1 MPDPTRPPSLLAR
14 PLVARL
20 AYLFGAAAI
29 VVAIV
34 LTRAPGTAASP
45 GPLDIHT
52 TSAGVQVDPP
62 QITVTGVGDVY
73 GTPDTLNVQMDVSS
87 QASHASA
94 ALSQNESETSS
105 LIQTLTGA
113 GVSQSDIQTASLS
126 IEPVYGSDGDQIT
139 GYEVDETV
147 AVTLRDL
154 STAGSV
160 LDAAARSVGDD
171 IRVESMSL
179 SISDTSSLMA
189 QARAEAMT
197 DAKTRASQLASG
209 AGASLGA
216 IVSVTDNTQ
225 TSTAPPISYGESVPA
240 ASPAVPVQAGSEQL
254 SVSVTVVYQ
263 LGS

>member
-1 MPDPTRPPSLLAR
+1 MPDPARPTSLLAR

-20 AYLFGAAAI
+20 AYLLGAAAI

-34 LTRAPGTAASP
+34 LTRAPGSAASAAP
-45 GPLDIHT
+45 GEIDT
-52 TSAGVQVDPP
+52 TSASVQTTPP
-62 QITVTGVGDVY
+62 EITVTGVGDVY
-73 GTPDTLNVQMDVSS
+73 GTPDTLDVEMDVST
-87 QASHASA
+87 QATHASD
-94 ALSQNESETSS
+94 ALSQNESETGS
-105 LIQTLTGA
+105 LIQTLTGG
-113 GVSQSDIQTASLS
+113 GVSQNDIQTASLS
-126 IEPVYGSDGDQIT
+126 IEPVYGSDGDSIT

-154 STAGSV
+154 STAGSG
-160 LDAAARSVGDD
+160 LDAAARAVGDD
-171 IRVESMSL
+171 IRIESMSL

-225 TSTAPPISYGESVPA
+225 ATSPTPTYDVGAPE
-240 ASPAVPVQAGSEQL
+240 ASSAVPVESGSEQL

-263 LGS
+263 LSS

>member
-1 MPDPTRPPSLLAR
+1 
-14 PLVARL
+14 
-20 AYLFGAAAI
+20 
-29 VVAIV
+29 
-34 LTRAPGTAASP
+34 
-45 GPLDIHT
+45 
-52 TSAGVQVDPP
+52 
-62 QITVTGVGDVY
+62 
-73 GTPDTLNVQMDVSS
+73 MDVSS

-179 SISDTSSLMA
+179 SISSLMA